1 MNKYRE
7 ITLHLCSKDFTGNS
21 AASIRSRLWP
31 IAISKGLYLRIFL
44 HPSATMNHLDVSELQ
59 KLLKIPKRNLKSFG
73 ERSFSFMAPSVWNSL
88 QPISEMWHHYLSS
101 NLTSKPS
108 CSPRLSRRS
117 STPNYRLCIFICFI
131 CLFVFK
137 CGELYVEREDGREG

>member
-21 AASIRSRLWP
+21 AASVRSRLWP
-31 IAISKGLYLRIFL
+31 PAISKGLYLRVFL
-44 HPSATMNHLDVSELQ
+44 HPSALTNHLALSDVQ
-59 KLLKIPKRNLKSFG
+59 KLLNIPKRNLKSFG

-108 CSPRLSRRS
+108 YSPRLSRRC
-117 STPNYRLCIFICFI
+117 STPNYWLCICV
-131 CLFVFK
+131 LFVCFFFMWRFT
-137 CGELYVEREDGREG
+137 CR